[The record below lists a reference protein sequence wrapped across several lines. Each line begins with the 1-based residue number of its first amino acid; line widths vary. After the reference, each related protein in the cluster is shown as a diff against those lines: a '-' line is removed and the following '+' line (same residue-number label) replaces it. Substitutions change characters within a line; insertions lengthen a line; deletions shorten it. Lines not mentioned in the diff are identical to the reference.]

1 MPAIKVYNLITS
13 GKAFHPLFIFILY
26 HLSMTTDHKRNI
38 ALHCTDI
45 VKTFNSGEAEVKAL
59 RGVNLNVYQGELLM
73 LVGPSGCGKTTFIS
87 VITALL
93 GFDSGSC
100 VILGHDLSAMSDE
113 AKTAFRGKEIGF
125 VFQAFNLIPAL
136 SAAENTALPLT
147 IFGTKKAIAL
157 SRSKEMLKAVGLEQK
172 EHILPSNLSGGEQQ
186 RIAIARALVHQ
197 PKLVICDEP
206 TSSLDHKSGQVVMEL
221 LKKLTKEHGVTMIIV
236 THDDRVYK
244 YADRIAQMEDGKII
258 KVEENR

>member
-1 MPAIKVYNLITS
+1 MS
-13 GKAFHPLFIFILY
+13 
-26 HLSMTTDHKRNI
+26 TDHKRNI

-59 RGVNLNVYQGELLM
+59 QGVNLDVYEGELLM
-73 LVGPSGCGKTTFIS
+73 LVGPSGCGKTTFVS

-93 GFDSGSC
+93 GFDSGIC
-100 VILGHDLSAMSDE
+100 MTLNHDLGTMSDE

-136 SAAENTALPLT
+136 SAAENAALPLT
-147 IFGTKKAIAL
+147 IFKTNKTEAL
-157 SRSKEMLKAVGLEQK
+157 SRANEMLKAVGLEQK
-172 EHILPSNLSGGEQQ
+172 EHVLPGNLSGGQQQ
-186 RIAIARALVHQ
+186 RVAIARALVHQ

-221 LKKLTKEHGVTMIIV
+221 LKKLTKEHGVTMIVV

-244 YADRIAQMEDGKII
+244 YADRIAEMEDGKII
-258 KVEENR
+258 RIKENR